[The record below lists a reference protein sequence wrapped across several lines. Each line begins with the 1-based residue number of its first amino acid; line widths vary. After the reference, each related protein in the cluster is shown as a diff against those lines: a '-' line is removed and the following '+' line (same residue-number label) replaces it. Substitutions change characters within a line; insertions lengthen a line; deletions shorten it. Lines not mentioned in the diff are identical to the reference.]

1 MYQTVCLGII
11 AFTYSVVCQVNEE
24 SVETCSHRNAILYGT
39 QNDADKERRV
49 DLLRLQRQ
57 SDGDDRRQ

>member
-11 AFTYSVVCQVNEE
+11 AFAYGVVGQMNEE
-24 SVETCSHRNAILYGT
+24 SVETCSHRNAILNGT
-39 QNDADKERRV
+39 QNDTDKKRRI

-57 SDGDDRRQ
+57 SDGDDRR